1 MAESRRPSCR
11 VRASG
16 GSEPSSGSSHPQRGR
31 GCPCRELSTSGTFS
45 KRSITS
51 SSILV
56 GVSPDQFL
64 KDETLRRTFVRSLEI
79 IGEAAKK
86 VPLEL
91 AEQLR
96 DIDWRAMAGMRD
108 RLIHGY
114 FGVDYDLVWDVVVN
128 KVPLLGARIRELL
141 EDTDTS

>member
-1 MAESRRPSCR
+1 MSLPGAQYLRHILEEVDYLVEHSR
-11 VRASG
+11 
-16 GSEPSSGSSHPQRGR
+16 
-31 GCPCRELSTSGTFS
+31 
-45 KRSITS
+45 
-51 SSILV
+51 